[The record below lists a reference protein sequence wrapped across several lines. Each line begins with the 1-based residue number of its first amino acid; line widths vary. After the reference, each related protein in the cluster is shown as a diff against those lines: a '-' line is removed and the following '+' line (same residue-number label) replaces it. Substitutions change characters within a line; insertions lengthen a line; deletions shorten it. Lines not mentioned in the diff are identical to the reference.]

1 MRESPVVLGEKKIPK
16 RKVFAANIDPGLVS
30 VAFCLF

>member
-1 MRESPVVLGEKKIPK
+1 MRESPVVLGENIPK